1 MPKEMWQSLGACKT
15 VKEAWE
21 AVKVMR
27 IGTDRVKEVNTHKLL
42 QEFENIKFRD
52 GESMEDFMITTRN

>member
-1 MPKEMWQSLGACKT
+1 

-21 AVKVMR
+21 AVKVMQ